1 MGNFS
6 DTHPFDVS
14 NILLYLMK
22 EELAS
27 IIDSVNIGTRE
38 RGFEVRMCERF
49 TLNPIPHFFPS
60 PQFNLL
66 AFIPCFIFLAL

>member
-6 DTHPFDVS
+6 DAHPFDVS

-49 TLNPIPHFFPS
+49 TLNPIPHFFS
-60 PQFNLL
+60 FSSV
-66 AFIPCFIFLAL
+66 